1 MLPAATAA
9 MRGVTASSDAA
20 LMMSASQILTFLGAA
35 GALGSVVVVVS
46 VVLVAAGM
54 HTALRGES

>member
-1 MLPAATAA
+1 
-9 MRGVTASSDAA
+9 
-20 LMMSASQILTFLGAA
+20 LTFFGAA
-35 GALGSVVVVVS
+35 GAFGSVVVVVS